1 MFFKRIP
8 QVPAREWETWVSDN
22 DAVVI
27 DVREPHEWAQGTLRG
42 AKKSQLTQLPTALG
56 RLDNQ
61 QAILLVC
68 RSGNRSQHAAR
79 FLSDQGFANVANLS
93 GGMRALG
100 LAV

>member
-8 QVPAREWETWVSDN
+8 QVPAQEWETWVSDN

-42 AKKSQLTQLPTALG
+42 AKKIQLTQLPTALG

-61 QAILLVC
+61 QAVLLVC

-79 FLSDQGFANVANLS
+79 FLADQGFATVANLR